1 MTRAQKA
8 EVIDFLT
15 NAFKEADGVAIC
27 DYKGMSVSEL
37 EELRKAVREIGGST
51 QVVKNS
57 LAMIALKNVGVEG
70 MELADTNLAIWADD
84 QIALA
89 KAVVK
94 FAKDNEKL
102 VVKQGYMDGSVQD
115 AAGVVQ
121 ISKMPSKEELIG
133 MLLSVW
139 QAPMRNFL
147 YVTTAPAR
155 NFVTALGNLAEKQA
169 S

>member
-15 NAFKEADGVAIC
+15 NSFQDADGVVLC
-27 DYKGMSVSEL
+27 DYKGMSVSDL
-37 EELRKAVREIGGST
+37 EELRKEITAIGGNT
-51 QVVKNS
+51 QVVKNT
-57 LAMIALKNVGVEG
+57 LAMIAFKNAGVEG
-70 MELADTNLAIWADD
+70 MEMAENNVALWSGD
-84 QIALA
+84 QIQLA
-89 KAVVK
+89 KTVVA
-94 FAKDNEKL
+94 FAKKNDKL

-115 AAGVVQ
+115 AAGVEQ

-139 QAPMRNFL
+139 QAPLRNFL

-155 NFVTALGNLAEKQA
+155 NFVTALGNLAEKKA
-169 S
+169 G